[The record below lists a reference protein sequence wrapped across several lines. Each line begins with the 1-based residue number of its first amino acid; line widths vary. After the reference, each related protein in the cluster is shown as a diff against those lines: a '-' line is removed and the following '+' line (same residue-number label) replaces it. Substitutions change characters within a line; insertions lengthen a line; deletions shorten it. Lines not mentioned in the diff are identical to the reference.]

1 MKYKSH
7 TVMHQNFKT
16 MFCNKITCKDY
27 VLVFSLDLN
36 KFRKRLKTLS
46 EQKLIKTNA
55 HTVDT

>member
-1 MKYKSH
+1 
-7 TVMHQNFKT
+7 MHQNFKT